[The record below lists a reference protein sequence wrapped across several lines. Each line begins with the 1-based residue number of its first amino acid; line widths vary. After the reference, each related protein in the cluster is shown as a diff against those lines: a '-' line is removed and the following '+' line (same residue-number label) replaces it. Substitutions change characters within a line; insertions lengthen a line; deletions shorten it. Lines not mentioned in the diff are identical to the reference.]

1 MSGADVA
8 DAGPTVERGV
18 PRLTSKVFTDLL
30 VWMAGFGLVIGVAFP
45 PAIVRL
51 GVPPEHVL
59 RPRFF
64 AATVTAGLFVGGMNL
79 VLARSVVGRRLRQ
92 LTDRMRYVSGV
103 LEEAN
108 YTGDWS
114 RCSPD
119 ECELE
124 IDSADELGDAAGSF
138 NQLLHALAGSRRV
151 EQALGGYA
159 RTLATHLELDTL
171 AEAALHGALE
181 HAGAQAGALLVVV
194 NGDLRVQA
202 THRMDGSD
210 LPASSL
216 VSTVLRSAE
225 VEVTALAHDLVI
237 DAAAVSFRPAAVAVA
252 PIRFKDV
259 PVGAFVLAFARTAT
273 PDRIRLL
280 SSLRDPTG
288 VALNNALAHERFQR
302 LAAVD
307 PLTGVYNR
315 RYGAG
320 RLQEEFARALRSG
333 SPLGLLAFDLDHF
346 KAINDAYGHLVGD
359 QVLRDVTSAARLA
372 LRDGDVLVRTGGEEF
387 LVLLPGA
394 GVGDVEAIGERL
406 RRCVASV
413 TVATGEGTVNV
424 TVSVGGVSFP
434 RTEASGPDDLLD
446 RADQA
451 VYRSKEL
458 GRDRLTMCHEGTPRA
473 VPA

>member
-1 MSGADVA
+1 MTDPAT
-8 DAGPTVERGV
+8 AGSPRGL
-18 PRLTSKVFTDLL
+18 PRLTSRVFTDLL
-30 VWMAGFGLVIGVAFP
+30 VWMAGFGLVIGVTFP
-45 PAIVRL
+45 FAIAAL
-51 GVPPEHVL
+51 GVPAEHVL

-92 LTDRMRYVSGV
+92 LAERMRYVSGV
-103 LEEAN
+103 LEEAT
-108 YTGDWS
+108 YTGDRS
-114 RCSPD
+114 RCSPE
-119 ECELE
+119 ECQLT

-138 NQLLHALAGSRRV
+138 NQLLHALAGSQRV
-151 EQALGGYA
+151 EEALGGYA

-171 AEAALHGALE
+171 ADAALQGALR
-181 HAGAQAGALLVVV
+181 HAAAQAGALLVVADGEV
-194 NGDLRVQA
+194 RVEA
-202 THRMDGSD
+202 THRLEGAG
-210 LPASSL
+210 LPTSSL
-216 VSTVLRSAE
+216 VTTILRSTE
-225 VEVTALAHDLVI
+225 VEVTELAHHLVI

-259 PVGAFVLAFARTAT
+259 PVGVLVLAFTQR
-273 PDRIRLL
+273 PSPEQVRLL

-315 RYGAG
+315 RYGTG
-320 RLQEEFARALRSG
+320 RLQEEFARALRS
-333 SPLGLLAFDLDHF
+333 SAPLGVLAFDLDHF
-346 KAINDAYGHLVGD
+346 KTVNDTFGHQVGD
-359 QVLRDVTSAARLA
+359 QVLRDVTAAARHA

-406 RRCVASV
+406 RRCAASV
-413 TVATGEGTVNV
+413 AVRTADGAVNL
-424 TVSVGGVSFP
+424 TVSVGGASFP
-434 RTEASGPDDLLD
+434 ATEAAGPDDLLEQVD
-446 RADQA
+446 RA

-458 GRDRLTMCHEGTPRA
+458 GRDRLTMCHTSAARPVHA
-473 VPA
+473 

>member
-1 MSGADVA
+1 MADMGPSG
-8 DAGPTVERGV
+8 GRSL
-18 PRLTSKVFTDLL
+18 PRLTTKVFHDLL
-30 VWMAGFGLVIGVAFP
+30 VWMAGFGLLIGVAFP
-45 PAIVRL
+45 PAIVAL
-51 GVPPEHVL
+51 GVPSEHVL

-64 AATVTAGLFVGGMNL
+64 VATVTAGLFVGAMNL

-92 LTDRMRYVSGV
+92 LTDRMRYVAGV
-103 LEEAN
+103 LEEAT

-114 RCSPD
+114 RCSPT

-138 NQLLHALAGSRRV
+138 NQLLHALSGSRGI
-151 EQALGGYA
+151 EQALSGYA

-171 AEAALHGALE
+171 ADAALHGALD
-181 HAGAQAGALLVVV
+181 HTGAEAGALVVV
-194 NGDLRVQA
+194 ADGDLRVQA
-202 THRMDGSD
+202 THRMDGSA

-216 VSTVLRSAE
+216 VSTVLRSAD
-225 VEVTALAHDLVI
+225 VEVTDLAHDLVI
-237 DAAAVSFRPAAVAVA
+237 DAAAVSFRPSTVAVA

-259 PVGAFVLAFARTAT
+259 PVGALVLAFAHPPT

-288 VALNNALAHERFQR
+288 LALNNALTHERFQR
-302 LAAVD
+302 LAAID

-315 RYGAG
+315 RYGTG
-320 RLQEEFARALRSG
+320 RLREEFARALRAG
-333 SPLGLLAFDLDHF
+333 APLGLLAFDLDHF

-359 QVLRDVTSAARLA
+359 QVLRDVTAAARLA

-394 GVGDVEAIGERL
+394 GVGDVQAIGERL
-406 RRCVASV
+406 RRCASSV
-413 TVATGEGTVNV
+413 IVPGGDGGGNV

-446 RADQA
+446 QVDQA
-451 VYRSKEL
+451 MYRSKEL
-458 GRDRLTMCHEGTPRA
+458 GRDRFTMCSEGTPSA
-473 VPA
+473 VPV

>member
-1 MSGADVA
+1 MADT
-8 DAGPTVERGV
+8 GPTDGRGL
-18 PRLTSKVFTDLL
+18 PRLTRKVFTDLL
-30 VWMAGFGLVIGVAFP
+30 VWMAGFGLLIGVAFP
-45 PAIVRL
+45 PAIVVL
-51 GVPPEHVL
+51 GVPAEHVL

-64 AATVTAGLFVGGMNL
+64 AATITAGLFVGGMNL

-92 LTDRMRYVSGV
+92 LTERMRYVSGV
-103 LEEAN
+103 LEEAT
-108 YTGDWS
+108 YTGDWT

-138 NQLLHALAGSRRV
+138 NQLLHALAGSRHV

-171 AEAALHGALE
+171 ADAALHGALE
-181 HAGAQAGALLVVV
+181 HAGAEAGALLVVV
-194 NGDLRVQA
+194 DGDLRVQA
-202 THRMDGSD
+202 SHRMDGSG
-210 LPASSL
+210 LPASTL
-216 VSTVLRSAE
+216 VSTVLRSPD
-225 VEVTALAHDLVI
+225 VEVTELAHDLVI

-252 PIRFKDV
+252 PVRFKDV
-259 PVGAFVLAFARTAT
+259 PVGALVLAFAHAPT
-273 PDRIRLL
+273 PDRVRLL
-280 SSLRDPTG
+280 CSLRDPTG

-315 RYGAG
+315 RYGTG
-320 RLQEEFARALRSG
+320 RLQEEFARSLRSG
-333 SPLGLLAFDLDHF
+333 APLGLLAFDLDHF

-359 QVLRDVTSAARLA
+359 QVLRDVTAAARLA

-394 GVGDVEAIGERL
+394 GVGDVEEIGERL
-406 RRCVASV
+406 RRCASSV
-413 TVATGEGTVNV
+413 TVPTGDGTANV
-424 TVSVGGVSFP
+424 TISLGGVSFP
-434 RTEASGPDDLLD
+434 RTEASGPDDLLEQV
-446 RADQA
+446 DQA
-451 VYRSKEL
+451 VYRSKER